1 MLDLNTKNEARIG
14 QDHPVLY
21 IPMDPKYF
29 YPATY
34 LVKDTYSNQLLNTQN
49 NGPYDAGLEDLMYKR
64 GEIID
69 SRIRMIFSEI
79 YERNTLLDKNIY
91 QISVDQC
98 NCKNLIYMMDRDIWD
113 KKRIDIERKIIDLE
127 QEKRLQQANC
137 FRDLLFIRK
146 ELRESLVEK
155 LEEKQKTDMLCS

>member
-1 MLDLNTKNEARIG
+1 MLDLNTTNKARIG

-29 YPATY
+29 YPEAN
-34 LVKDTYSNQLLNTQN
+34 LIKDTYNNPLSNDQK
-49 NGPYDAGLEDLMYKR
+49 NGPYDAGLEDLMHKR

-69 SRIRMIFSEI
+69 SSIRMIFSEI
-79 YERNTLLDKNIY
+79 YERNSLLDKNIY

-127 QEKRLQQANC
+127 QEKRMQQANC
-137 FRDLLFIRK
+137 FRDLLFIKK